1 MYNWNGNSDYIW
13 LFQQYTACLHLY
25 PTMFKKKG
33 GERFRTANPKRCKE
47 NSNMKLPKS
56 KNKQTEGVKGKLAVV
71 MKSWAHSEVRT
82 QNRGDEGLNTC
93 TV

>member
-1 MYNWNGNSDYIW
+1 
-13 LFQQYTACLHLY
+13 
-25 PTMFKKKG
+25 
-33 GERFRTANPKRCKE
+33 
-47 NSNMKLPKS
+47 MKLPKS